1 MLTMAAGRARTAMSD
16 RDTDLPRR
24 FAARDE
30 RALTQ
35 AFDQFGGPMLAV
47 ASRMLADRRLA
58 EEAVQQAFVQA
69 WRAAGRYDPARPLGP
84 WLFAIVRRTA
94 VDAWRRE
101 RRHEAHTIDEVASS
115 DLPSIAPPAIED
127 ASDAWEL
134 RRALDRLPVAERD
147 VVRLAHLEQLSQT
160 EIAARLEIPVGTVK
174 SRTHS
179 AYRKLRT
186 ALSSAVEQV

>member
-1 MLTMAAGRARTAMSD
+1 MGGGRAHTAMSH
-16 RDTDLPRR
+16 RQPDLPQR
-24 FAARDE
+24 FARRDE
-30 RALTQ
+30 RALGE
-35 AFDQFGGPMLAV
+35 AFDHYAAPMLTV

-69 WRAAGRYDPARPLGP
+69 WRSADRYDPARPLGP

-101 RRHEAHTIDEVASS
+101 RRHDAHAIDDVAAN
-115 DLPSIAPPAIED
+115 DLPTVAPPSLED

-134 RRALDRLPVAERD
+134 RQALDRLPEAERE
-147 VVRLAHLEQLSQT
+147 VVRLAHLEQLTQP
-160 EIAARLEIPVGTVK
+160 EIAARLDIPIGTVK

-179 AYRKLRT
+179 AYRKLRS

>member
-1 MLTMAAGRARTAMSD
+1 MAADRARTAMSD
-16 RDTDLPRR
+16 HESDVARR

-30 RALTQ
+30 RALTE
-35 AFDQFGGPMLAV
+35 AFDRYAGPMLAV

-69 WRAAGRYDPARPLGP
+69 WRAADRYDPARPLGP
-84 WLFAIVRRTA
+84 WLFSIVRRTA

-101 RRHEAHTIDEVASS
+101 RRHDARTIDDVSAS
-115 DLPSIAPPAIED
+115 DLPSVEPPAIED

-134 RRALDRLPVAERD
+134 RQALDRLPDGERE
-147 VVRLAHLEQLSQT
+147 VVRLAHLEQLSQP
-160 EIAARLEIPVGTVK
+160 EIAARLDIPLGTVK

-179 AYRKLRT
+179 AYRKLRD
-186 ALSSAVEQV
+186 ALASSSVGPV